1 MEFGRPTQDL
11 CMEVGF
17 LRPKLCPAE
26 VGGSEA
32 VACNGTTAPGFA
44 AIKEV
49 LACILLGD
57 HGDTSMWA
65 AQVEVA
71 TCAS

>member
-1 MEFGRPTQDL
+1 
-11 CMEVGF
+11 MEVGF

-57 HGDTSMWA
+57 DGDTSM
-65 AQVEVA
+65 
-71 TCAS
+71 